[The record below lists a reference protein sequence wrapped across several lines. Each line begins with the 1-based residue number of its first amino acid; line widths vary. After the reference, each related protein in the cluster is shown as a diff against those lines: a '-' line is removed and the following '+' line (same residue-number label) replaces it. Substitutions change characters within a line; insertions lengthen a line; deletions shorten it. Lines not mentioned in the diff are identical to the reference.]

1 MLFAKATA
9 ALAIAMSFSFTV
21 LFQCLLAANARSAV
35 FTEQMEFIAISEPD
49 TAAMAVSLLLT
60 AAMAVSLLLTAAMAV
75 SLLLTAAM
83 AALLCASCPAVS
95 IPAYSPCAACSAV
108 SQSSAIQF
116 DKLYD
121 PVGAAFVRTYSNAS
135 PLTFWSFAA

>member
-60 AAMAVSLLLTAAMAV
+60 AAMA
-75 SLLLTAAM
+75 
-83 AALLCASCPAVS
+83 ALLCASCPAVS

-121 PVGAAFVRTYSNAS
+121 PVGAAFVRTYSKAS
-135 PLTFWSFAA
+135 PLTF

>member
-49 TAAMAVSLLLT
+49 
-60 AAMAVSLLLTAAMAV
+60 TAAMAV

>member
-21 LFQCLLAANARSAV
+21 LSQCLLAANARSAV

-49 TAAMAVSLLLT
+49 
-60 AAMAVSLLLTAAMAV
+60 TAAMAV

>member
-21 LFQCLLAANARSAV
+21 LFQCLLATNAFSAV

-49 TAAMAVSLLLT
+49 
-60 AAMAVSLLLTAAMAV
+60 
-75 SLLLTAAM
+75 TAAM

-121 PVGAAFVRTYSNAS
+121 PVGAAFVRTYSKAS

>member
-1 MLFAKATA
+1 MVENSVLFAKATA

-49 TAAMAVSLLLT
+49 T

-121 PVGAAFVRTYSNAS
+121 PVGAAFVRTYSKAS

>member
-21 LFQCLLAANARSAV
+21 LSQCLLAANARSAV

-49 TAAMAVSLLLT
+49 T

>member
-60 AAMAVSLLLTAAMAV
+60 AAMA
-75 SLLLTAAM
+75 
-83 AALLCASCPAVS
+83 ALLCASCPAVS

-121 PVGAAFVRTYSNAS
+121 PVGAAFVRTYSKAS

>member
-49 TAAMAVSLLLT
+49 T

>member
-75 SLLLTAAM
+75 S
-83 AALLCASCPAVS
+83 

>member
-1 MLFAKATA
+1 MVENSVLFAKATA

-60 AAMAVSLLLTAAMAV
+60 AAMA
-75 SLLLTAAM
+75 
-83 AALLCASCPAVS
+83 ALLC
-95 IPAYSPCAACSAV
+95 
-108 SQSSAIQF
+108 AIQF

-121 PVGAAFVRTYSNAS
+121 PVGAAFVRTYSKAS

>member
-60 AAMAVSLLLTAAMAV
+60 AAMAVSLLLTAAMA
-75 SLLLTAAM
+75 
-83 AALLCASCPAVS
+83 ALLCASCPAVS
-95 IPAYSPCAACSAV
+95 IPAYSPFAACSAV

>member
-1 MLFAKATA
+1 MLFAKATT

-49 TAAMAVSLLLT
+49 
-60 AAMAVSLLLTAAMAV
+60 TAAMAV

>member
-9 ALAIAMSFSFTV
+9 ALAIAMSFPFTV

-49 TAAMAVSLLLT
+49 
-60 AAMAVSLLLTAAMAV
+60 TAAMAV

-121 PVGAAFVRTYSNAS
+121 PVGAAFVRTYSKAS

>member
-21 LFQCLLAANARSAV
+21 LFQCLLATNAFSAV

-49 TAAMAVSLLLT
+49 
-60 AAMAVSLLLTAAMAV
+60 TAAMAV

-121 PVGAAFVRTYSNAS
+121 PVGAAFVRTYSKAS

>member
-21 LFQCLLAANARSAV
+21 LFQFLLAANARSAV
-35 FTEQMEFIAISEPD
+35 FTEQMEFIAISAPD
-49 TAAMAVSLLLT
+49 
-60 AAMAVSLLLTAAMAV
+60 TAAMAV

>member
-60 AAMAVSLLLTAAMAV
+60 AAMAVSLLLTAAMA
-75 SLLLTAAM
+75 
-83 AALLCASCPAVS
+83 ALLCASCPAVS

-121 PVGAAFVRTYSNAS
+121 PVGAAFVRTYSKAS

>member
-1 MLFAKATA
+1 MVENSLLFAKATA

-21 LFQCLLAANARSAV
+21 LSQCLLAANARSAV

-49 TAAMAVSLLLT
+49 T

>member
-60 AAMAVSLLLTAAMAV
+60 AAMAVSLLLTAAMA
-75 SLLLTAAM
+75 
-83 AALLCASCPAVS
+83 ALLCARCPAVS

>member
-60 AAMAVSLLLTAAMAV
+60 AAMAVSLLLTAAMA
-75 SLLLTAAM
+75 
-83 AALLCASCPAVS
+83 ALLCASCPAVS

-116 DKLYD
+116 DKLYA